1 MSNPEVWQELFLVD
15 NWIQHL
21 RMLDRMTLADKIVI
35 DNVTALHAG
44 DGPPQIRHCV
54 SYEASSYDTP
64 LVKSATPPAND
75 EAGATAGVENG
86 AWQSPG
92 RTAPAA
98 LSAIQRRRGG

>member
-1 MSNPEVWQELFLVD
+1 
-15 NWIQHL
+15 
-21 RMLDRMTLADKIVI
+21 MTLADKIVI

-75 EAGATAGVENG
+75 EAGATAG
-86 AWQSPG
+86 S
-92 RTAPAA
+92 
-98 LSAIQRRRGG
+98 